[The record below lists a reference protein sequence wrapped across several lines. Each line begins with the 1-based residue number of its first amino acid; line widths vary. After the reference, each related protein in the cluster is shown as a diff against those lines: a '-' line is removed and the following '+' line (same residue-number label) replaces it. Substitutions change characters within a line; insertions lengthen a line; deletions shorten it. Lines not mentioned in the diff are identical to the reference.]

1 MFCPFCA
8 VQLGDAPKFCPSCG
22 QNVGFLTQ
30 LPSTPSTS
38 SSEGCGPTVKETRKE
53 GRAAQ
58 FLRFREV
65 KEAAERRTSFSKL
78 KKKQAIT
85 VKISIGIMS
94 RTKNGLKPQR
104 GKTMPLNVEPQWS
117 TTQILPAALKKQQD
131 FNQNA
136 MDDGEYVLLYPDGS
150 QVENIPG
157 TDRPFVLEHYK
168 EAIGKSYQRIT
179 LYICLLQDLSKY

>member
-1 MFCPFCA
+1 
-8 VQLGDAPKFCPSCG
+8 
-22 QNVGFLTQ
+22 
-30 LPSTPSTS
+30 
-38 SSEGCGPTVKETRKE
+38 
-53 GRAAQ
+53 
-58 FLRFREV
+58 
-65 KEAAERRTSFSKL
+65 
-78 KKKQAIT
+78 
-85 VKISIGIMS
+85 MS

-136 MDDGEYVLLYPDGS
+136 MVDGEYVLLYPDGS